1 MKTKRILLLLLLT
14 VSFSFINCSGGGDDN
29 INDDTNNDINISDN
43 ANNDSCVE
51 ALYTTSSS
59 GVKVYKCDDYFYTYT
74 NNAKVT
80 VTDWECGTHNG
91 KTLHTG
97 PKGGCYYINSSGN
110 KSYVDRSE
118 CSGCH

>member
-14 VSFSFINCSGGGDDN
+14 VSFSFINCSGGGDNN
-29 INDDTNNDINISDN
+29 INDDTNDD

-59 GVKVYKCDDYFYTYT
+59 GVKVYKCDDYFYTYV
-74 NNAKVT
+74 NNAKVA

-91 KTLHTG
+91 KILHTG
-97 PKGGCYYINSSGN
+97 PRGGCYYINSSGN

>member
-1 MKTKRILLLLLLT
+1 MKTKRNLLLLLLT
-14 VSFSFINCSGGGDDN
+14 VSFSFINCSGGSDDN
-29 INDDTNNDINISDN
+29 INDNINNDTNNN
-43 ANNDSCVE
+43 ANDNSCIE
-51 ALYTTSSS
+51 TLYTTSSS
-59 GVKVYKCDDYFYTYT
+59 GVKVYKCDDYFYTYV

-97 PKGGCYYINSSGN
+97 PKGGCYYINSNGN
-110 KSYVDRSE
+110 KTYVDRSE